1 MTEMQWIKLR
11 IDMFDDEKIK
21 IIQSMPDG
29 DALLVVWI
37 RLIALAGKCNAN
49 GLVLVGDEF
58 PYTDEMLSVIFNKPL
73 ATIKLALKTFEQFR
87 MVEKTVKGIYITN
100 FEKHQNIEGM
110 DKIREQNRIRKQRER
125 EKRSSLLLE
134 KKTGIV
140 QNFDNKN
147 RGATGEVTNM
157 SRDMSQRKSRVVTG
171 EVTDMSHDVTEDVTN
186 MSRDMSQ
193 RKSRVVTGEV
203 TDMSHDVTE
212 DVTNMSRDMSQRKSR
227 VVTGE
232 VTDMSHDVTEDVTNM
247 SRDVTQQNKNKNKEY
262 IDIYSDEYILSDST
276 DESDTQMQKKNISY
290 RQIMDDYNMTCIDLP
305 KIQTISEER
314 RRKIRT
320 LMNGMDKDKILPG
333 KTAYERLHAIFQL
346 THESDFLSGRDGKW
360 SRCSF
365 DWMITK
371 KNALKILE
379 GTYANKG
386 GTDKSGNSVQGNA
399 ENATSKNRFNQ
410 FQRQDYKI
418 DELEKELLSN

>member
-147 RGATGEVTNM
+147 RGATGE
-157 SRDMSQRKSRVVTG
+157 
-171 EVTDMSHDVTEDVTN
+171 VTN